1 MEVPNNISATAF
13 LSSQSRARA
22 AEVSKDSYSGLWVSP
37 ETIHLWDN
45 FAENVYPHDDL
56 ELALRCRFFLEKLQS
71 FVKENANSIFI
82 NIAAGFTSYPFLIK
96 PPCPSIEVDYP
107 HVIDFK
113 SSQLKKWQSEGIL
126 PKREIEFFPTDLKNA
141 SNLSDLRKAVCERID
156 EQPSYILMEGIT
168 YYLDIPIL
176 KNLLEIFRDSQVK
189 GSLVAFDFW
198 KPNIVNSPVF
208 LKLEKYFAE
217 RFGFEARTYNLFD
230 AEFISSIEGY
240 EIVEI
245 TDVAQQEKVYCTSEL
260 LQNYE
265 SLLMENYAVL
275 RKV

>member
-1 MEVPNNISATAF
+1 MEMPSNISATAF

-22 AEVSKDSYSGLWVSP
+22 VEASKDTYSRLWVSS
-37 ETIHLWDN
+37 ETIHLWDD

-56 ELALRCRFFLEKLQS
+56 ELALRCRFFLERLQS
-71 FVKENANSIFI
+71 FVEENANPIFI
-82 NIAAGFTSYPFLIK
+82 NVAAGFTSYPFLIE
-96 PPCPSIEVDYP
+96 PPCSCIEVDYP
-107 HVIDFK
+107 HVLDFK
-113 SSQLKKWQSEGIL
+113 SSQLKKWQEEGVL
-126 PKREIEFFPTDLKNA
+126 PKRKIEFFPTDLKNT
-141 SNLSDLRKAVCERID
+141 SNLGDLRKAVSSWID

-176 KNLLEIFRDSQVK
+176 KKLLAMFRDSQVK

-198 KPNIVNSPVF
+198 KPDIVHHPVF
-208 LKLEKYFAE
+208 IKLEKYFAE
-217 RFGFEARTYNLFD
+217 RFGFESRTYNLFD

-245 TDVAQQEKVYCTSEL
+245 TDVAKQEKKYCTSNV

-265 SLLMENYAVL
+265 NMLVENYAVI
-275 RKV
+275 RKI

>member
-1 MEVPNNISATAF
+1 
-13 LSSQSRARA
+13 
-22 AEVSKDSYSGLWVSP
+22 LWVSP
-37 ETIHLWDN
+37 ETIHLWDD

-71 FVKENANSIFI
+71 FVKENANPIFI
-82 NIAAGFTSYPFLIK
+82 NIAAGFTSYPFLIE
-96 PPCPSIEVDYP
+96 PPCPCIEVDYP
-107 HVIDFK
+107 HVLDFK
-113 SSQLKKWQSEGIL
+113 SSQFKKWQEEGIL

-141 SNLSDLRKAVCERID
+141 SNLSDLRKAVSSCID

-176 KNLLEIFRDSQVK
+176 KKLLEMFRYSQVK

-198 KPNIVNSPVF
+198 KPDIVHHPVF
-208 LKLEKYFAE
+208 IELEKYFAE

-230 AEFISSIEGY
+230 ADFISSIEGY

-245 TDVAQQEKVYCTSEL
+245 TDVAKQEKIYCTSEV
-260 LQNYE
+260 LQDYE
-265 SLLMENYAVL
+265 NILVENYAVL
-275 RKV
+275 RKI